1 MIRTYKILS
10 LLLSY
15 PSEEL
20 QEFLPE
26 AIKELT
32 AEGLLG
38 ADQMVGVSEFAEQWG
53 RRDLMDWQAEYVQ
66 LFDTGKA
73 ASLYLFEHL
82 KGESKDRG
90 QAMVDL
96 MEHYRSRGM
105 QLSSSELPDF
115 LPVFLEFLSSLPQE
129 EAAETLSGAV
139 NVISLIHGRLAA
151 KNNIYR
157 HIHGAIVYLSATA
170 PELPAGS
177 VLSVADET
185 ENPDRSYDEP
195 VSFGNVNPC
204 INCK

>member
-1 MIRTYKILS
+1 MINTYKILS

-20 QEFLPE
+20 KEFLPE
-26 AIKELT
+26 AVKELI

-38 ADQMVGVSEFAEQWG
+38 EEQMTGVLEFAEHRSRQ
-53 RRDLMDWQAEYVQ
+53 DLMDWQAEYVQ

-105 QLSSSELPDF
+105 QLSASELPDY
-115 LPVFLEFLSSLPQE
+115 LPVFLEFLSSLSRE

-139 NVISLIHGRLAA
+139 NVVSLIHSRLAA
-151 KNNIYR
+151 KNNIYQYLP
-157 HIHGAIVYLSATA
+157 GAVVSLSATA
-170 PELPAGS
+170 PDSPTDSLLTGENEP
-177 VLSVADET
+177 
-185 ENPDRSYDEP
+185 ENPDSSYDEP
-195 VSFGNVNPC
+195 VSFGPDNPC
-204 INCK
+204 FNCK

>member
-1 MIRTYKILS
+1 MVKTYKILS

-15 PSEEL
+15 PSGEL

-38 ADQMVGVSEFAEQWG
+38 ADQMAGVSEFAEHRSRQ
-53 RRDLMDWQAEYVQ
+53 DLMDWQAEYVQ

-105 QLSSSELPDF
+105 HLSASELPDY
-115 LPVFLEFLSSLPQE
+115 LPVFLEFLSSLPRE

-139 NVISLIHGRLAA
+139 NVISLIQSRLEA

-157 HIHGAIVYLSATA
+157 HIHGAIVHLSATA
-170 PELPAGS
+170 PELPADAALNVEVG
-177 VLSVADET
+177 T
-185 ENPDRSYDEP
+185 ENPDSSYDEP
-195 VSFGNVNPC
+195 VSFGNDNPC